1 MRAALLTALLIA
13 ATSLGCGG
21 EQVDLSKGLEIV
33 DLSTGWYDD
42 GPSNGQN
49 KMVPSVSFKFKNT
62 SNQTLSTLQANV
74 LFRRVGDEAEWA
86 SSFVRIVGREGLE
99 PGAASA
105 PQRVKASKGYTGTET
120 APQMMQNS
128 QFVDARVQIM
138 AKYGATQWKP
148 IGEYV
153 VDRRMIAP

>member
-1 MRAALLTALLIA
+1 MRAALLTAILVA
-13 ATSLGCGG
+13 ATSLGCG
-21 EQVDLSKGLEIV
+21 EDVDLTKGLEIV
-33 DLSTGWYDD
+33 DVSTGWYDD

-49 KMVPSVSFKFKNT
+49 KMVPSVSFRFKNA

-86 SSFVRIVGREGLE
+86 SSFVRIVGREGLA

-105 PQRVKASKGYTGTET
+105 RQQVKSSKGYTGTET
-120 APQMMQNS
+120 RQQMMQNS
-128 QFVDARVQIM
+128 QFIDARVRIL
-138 AKYGATQWKP
+138 AKYGTTQWTP

-153 VDRRMIAP
+153 IERRLVTP